1 MRKLIEA
8 THVSLGG
15 EVGTNRWAFPYLDE
29 DHQRYSS
36 ALLAEADALLLGRKT
51 YEAFSVSY
59 PRMETDAPGDM
70 GDFVRRMNRIPKYV
84 ATTTLT
90 EFTWNAHPLDG
101 DVVDAIQKLKA
112 QPGGSLLKFGTGM
125 LDPLLLEHRLVDEY
139 HFWLTP
145 AAVPATVQP
154 LFDGVEGAP
163 PLELQQATPFRSGV
177 VALRYAPA
185 RGDSPARDAG

>member
-15 EVGTNRWAFPYLDE
+15 EVGTNQWAFPYLDE
-29 DHQRYSS
+29 DHQHYSS

-51 YEAFSVSY
+51 YEAFSASY
-59 PRMETDAPGDM
+59 PSMETNTHDDM
-70 GDFVRRMNRIPKYV
+70 GDFIRRMNRIPKYV

-90 EFTWNAHPLDG
+90 EFTWNARPLD
-101 DVVDAIQKLKA
+101 DDIVEAIQKLKA
-112 QPGGSLLKFGTGM
+112 QTGGNLLKFGTGM
-125 LDPLLLEHRLVDEY
+125 LDPLLLEYRLVDEY

-145 AAVPATVQP
+145 VAVPAAVQP
-154 LFDGVEGAP
+154 LFKGVQGAP

-185 RGDSPARDAG
+185 YDDSPTR

>member
-15 EVGTNRWAFPYLDE
+15 EVGTLDWAFPYLDE

-59 PRMETDAPGDM
+59 PSMEATTKGALSE
-70 GDFVRRMNRIPKYV
+70 FVHRMNRIPKYI
-84 ATTTLT
+84 ATTTLS
-90 EFTWNAHPLDG
+90 EFTWNAQPLQG
-101 DVVDAIQKLKA
+101 DLIDAIRALKA
-112 QPGGSLLKFGTGM
+112 QPGGALLKFGTGV

-145 AAVPATVQP
+145 VAAPATVQP
-154 LFDGVEGAP
+154 LFDGVNGAP

-177 VALRYAPA
+177 IVLQYAPS
-185 RGDSPARDAG
+185 RSTLPTH